1 MRVWKPWAPVPGQGE
16 ISHGSSGKTLS
27 LCHEN
32 RHHSPCWIC
41 CCFCFDLIVVVF
53 VILIKAWGVF
63 GYKGLCENEEY
74 FGGWG
79 WATFFDFFLVPSVGQ
94 LNLILTGRQGEGGNK
109 NQCVKPLVT
118 NGWRTNI
125 DKCKGLVVL
134 LFCMSIS
141 NLSHKACLYFQE
153 A

>member
-1 MRVWKPWAPVPGQGE
+1 MYLDIKGFVRMKNILEAGAGQ
-16 ISHGSSGKTLS
+16 H
-27 LCHEN
+27 
-32 RHHSPCWIC
+32 
-41 CCFCFDLIVVVF
+41 
-53 VILIKAWGVF
+53 
-63 GYKGLCENEEY
+63 
-74 FGGWG
+74 
-79 WATFFDFFLVPSVGQ
+79 FFDFFLVPSVGQ

-134 LFCMSIS
+134 LFCVSIS
-141 NLSHKACLYFQE
+141 NLSHKTCLYFQE